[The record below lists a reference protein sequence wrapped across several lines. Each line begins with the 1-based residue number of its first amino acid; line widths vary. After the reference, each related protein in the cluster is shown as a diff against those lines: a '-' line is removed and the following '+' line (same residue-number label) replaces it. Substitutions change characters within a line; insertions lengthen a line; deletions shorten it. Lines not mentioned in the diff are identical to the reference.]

1 MKKQEFGFPTFFI
14 VFFLLK
20 RSLYALFLVL
30 LRDSA
35 FEQLFIIIAVFVIY
49 YGMQLVIQPFETKVD
64 EYIGNIMEIFLL
76 IIFFLLA
83 AFLDKGMS
91 EGSRTKLGLAIIILI
106 LLSLIMCIILNIIIS
121 VRAYCLKRKK
131 KANENEQLKTA
142 KTIRKIVKKGKTLKN
157 FNERKIRKKLKNEL
171 VKSQTHP
178 HLDSKSKKTR
188 LHAIK
193 EAPDEE
199 EENMGDV
206 EDMY

>member
-121 VRAYCLKRKK
+121 VRAYCLKSKNK
-131 KANENEQLKTA
+131 GKEENKIIPTEETKR
-142 KTIRKIVKKGKTLKN
+142 TIRKPIKIEDN
-157 FNERKIRKKLKNEL
+157 MEDFNERKVRKKAKKKRSKITAE
-171 VKSQTHP
+171 VKEISNITF
-178 HLDSKSKKTR
+178 SKTK
-188 LHAIK
+188 LHHIK
-193 EAPDEE
+193 EAATFEE
-199 EENMGDV
+199 EISS
-206 EDMY
+206 